1 MSSGRTHRLVNVTAL
16 IVPASLALAWFAGDY
31 SVGKWQSIAAL
42 GGGYFLST
50 VGINPD
56 QDIGGGVRTFA
67 ERGGLWGS
75 FLFYWSKPYGWM
87 FRHRG
92 ISHEHFVG
100 TITRALILGLWM
112 LPLVPLIVFGVD
124 WKIVAPYSAWV
135 FLGLTVADSMHIA
148 ADGGRRQLEHRE

>member
-1 MSSGRTHRLVNVTAL
+1 MALLRRLTATMSDAAGVYLAGEEL
-16 IVPASLALAWFAGDY
+16 SLLDRWAG
-31 SVGKWQSIAAL
+31 WEL
-42 GGGYFLST
+42 GGPG
-50 VGINPD
+50 D
-56 QDIGGGVRTFA
+56 GGGGGGSARGGIRTFA
-67 ERGGLWGS
+67 ERGGLGGS

-100 TITRALILGLWM
+100 TITRVLIMGLWL